1 MCSRIVQYD
10 TENPNGSKEVFS
22 KFSSHAMNAP
32 CHGCVET
39 AQCLGGLLPTLIFR
53 RYCPP
58 CFPRVLQS
66 FHIAR
71 GWIVQLEVVEA
82 GGTNAATIDDESG
95 CAKVGT
101 RKVATKLALKKYAL
115 CK

>member
-1 MCSRIVQYD
+1 M
-10 TENPNGSKEVFS
+10 NPNGSNQAFS
-22 KFSSHAMNAP
+22 KFLSQAMNAP

-58 CFPRVLQS
+58 YFPRVLQS
-66 FHIAR
+66 FQIAR

-82 GGTNAATIDDESG
+82 GGIHAETIDDESG
-95 CAKVGT
+95 CAEVGT
-101 RKVATKLALKKYAL
+101 RKVTKKLALKKYAL
-115 CK
+115 C